1 MVTKLK
7 KHNVQIS
14 DKGSED
20 PIQSIDNSQNEFQEI
35 KNKITKIKQDIIQLK
50 SNEAEE
56 LKKKL
61 REFDKKVAEFRKEF
75 LVNLPFSYNEK
86 LTTDEISDSY
96 KKIMEYKSKLVDLE
110 QEAADFNKQEKLF
123 DM

>member
-35 KNKITKIKQDIIQLK
+35 KNKITKIKQDII
-50 SNEAEE
+50 
-56 LKKKL
+56 
-61 REFDKKVAEFRKEF
+61 
-75 LVNLPFSYNEK
+75 
-86 LTTDEISDSY
+86 
-96 KKIMEYKSKLVDLE
+96 
-110 QEAADFNKQEKLF
+110 
-123 DM
+123 